1 MHAPPPLYAVP
12 TTAGTGSEVTVA
24 AVIADPEQHRKL
36 VIVDT
41 RLVPRIAALDPVL
54 MTGMPGPVTAATGM
68 DALTRAVEAYLSQWA
83 ILLTDQMALAAVGLI
98 YQNLSIAFHDGDNLL
113 AREKMALAATWAGLA
128 FTRANVGNVHAIAH
142 PLGARYHAPPAARPT
157 RATRCPG

>member
-41 RLVPRIAALDPVL
+41 RLVPRIAAL
-54 MTGMPGPVTAATGM
+54 
-68 DALTRAVEAYLSQWA
+68 TRAVEAYLSQWA
-83 ILLTDQMALAAVGLI
+83 LPLTDQMALAAVGLI

-113 AREKMALAATWAGLA
+113 AREKMALAATRAGLA